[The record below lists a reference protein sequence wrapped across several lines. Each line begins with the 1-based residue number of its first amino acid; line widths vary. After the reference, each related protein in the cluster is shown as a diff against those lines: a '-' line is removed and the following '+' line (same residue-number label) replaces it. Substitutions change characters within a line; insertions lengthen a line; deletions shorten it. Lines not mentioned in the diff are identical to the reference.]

1 MELYMKRK
9 SKIMAHIRCTR
20 HIMMPTHR
28 DYFDYS
34 YFFPASIIA
43 D

>member
-1 MELYMKRK
+1 
-9 SKIMAHIRCTR
+9 
-20 HIMMPTHR
+20 MMPTHR